1 MTDFFLTGRN
11 WEHTLAVVLFLARAG
26 DIGST
31 FLMTPSLRL
40 VSNPIARKLGWPFIL
55 LTLGLCAMPYYNTA
69 YAMIL
74 IAWSLFATASNLSR
88 AWIVRGLG
96 EAEYIRVLHQAAAAR
111 PLREAIALVLASSG
125 ALGFAGL
132 VLFGISGG
140 PSMWGAVFAAGIILY
155 ACATGMFG
163 CAFIRRLYREGRD
176 AAGVTAA
183 PSS

>member
-1 MTDFFLTGRN
+1 MTDFFVTGRN
-11 WEHTLAVVLFLARAG
+11 WEHTLAVVLFLARAS
-26 DIGST
+26 DVGSIY
-31 FLMTPSLRL
+31 LVTPSLRL
-40 VSNPIARKLGWPFIL
+40 VANPIARKLGWPFIL

-96 EAEYIRVLHQAAAAR
+96 EVEYLRVLRQAAIAR

-125 ALGFAGL
+125 VFGFAGL

-140 PSMWGAVFAAGIILY
+140 PGMWGAVFAAGIILY
-155 ACATGMFG
+155 SCGMAMFG
-163 CAFIRRLYREGRD
+163 CVFMRRLYREGRD
-176 AAGVTAA
+176 SDGA
-183 PSS
+183 PAVPTS